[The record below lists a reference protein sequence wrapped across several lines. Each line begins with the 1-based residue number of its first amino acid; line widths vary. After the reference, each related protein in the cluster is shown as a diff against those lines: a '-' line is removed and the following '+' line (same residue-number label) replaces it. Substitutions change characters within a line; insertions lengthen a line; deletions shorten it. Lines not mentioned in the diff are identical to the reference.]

1 MGSADCRDLAPPCL
15 MLKRRQAA
23 IHATEHELAL
33 VRPRAVFHFVFL
45 PSTLFPM
52 TRTQGDFVGAAAI
65 WSSELALLD
74 AECCR
79 SPSSSSPAYL
89 LAELATTPHRR
100 FPNPDAVLLL
110 WRSDEQEQPTPPQ
123 WVTKEVHLPR
133 EVCWAPD
140 KHMFQG
146 DTSFAGPDGC
156 LCWVDLLHGIVV
168 CTNPH
173 QDPPVLRFIP
183 LPDGCPAFGWSD
195 YPYRPRMEESRSA
208 ACVGGRIKVVSMV
221 GLLEGWNSQQF
232 RLTTWT
238 LSSSAS
244 RPDVLGGEWQED
256 GVCPLEDLW
265 ATEEYRA
272 LNLPPRTPLCPV
284 LSAAGDE
291 EDSVVYAVVNDIEER
306 VVVQGRLQ
314 QIVWGTE
321 LKLKRQY
328 VLGIDLRRNK
338 IVSTSSSVPPES
350 LMQMTPCLLPFDLCA
365 SLNALPA

>member
-1 MGSADCRDLAPPCL
+1 
-15 MLKRRQAA
+15 
-23 IHATEHELAL
+23 
-33 VRPRAVFHFVFL
+33 
-45 PSTLFPM
+45 
-52 TRTQGDFVGAAAI
+52 
-65 WSSELALLD
+65 
-74 AECCR
+74 
-79 SPSSSSPAYL
+79 
-89 LAELATTPHRR
+89 
-100 FPNPDAVLLL
+100 
-110 WRSDEQEQPTPPQ
+110 
-123 WVTKEVHLPR
+123 
-133 EVCWAPD
+133 
-140 KHMFQG
+140 MFQG
-146 DTSFAGPDGC
+146 DTSFAGPSGC

-173 QDPPVLRFIP
+173 QVPPVLRFIP

-232 RLTTWT
+232 RLTTRT
-238 LSSSAS
+238 LSSSAL

-256 GVCPLEDLW
+256 GVCPPEDLW

-291 EDSVVYAVVNDIEER
+291 EDGVVYAVVNDIEER

-314 QIVWGTE
+314 QIVRGTE

-328 VLGIDLRRNK
+328 VLGIDVRSNK

-350 LMQMTPCLLPFDLCA
+350 LMQMTPHLLPFDLCA
-365 SLNALPA
+365 SLHGGAKNRQTVSGISL